1 VHVDAPT
8 LMVRSPALSSS
19 ATTGERPWSLRLI
32 GVVGWILLAAGA
44 AVLLYLLYSLLFTNV
59 AAERA
64 QDELRSQWPTPDERG
79 VASAAADAASEP
91 PSAGADPVAAGGG
104 VALIEFARPGRDEPI
119 VHDDPLVVL
128 DDVSVA
134 DLQQGPGH
142 YPGTALPGRAG
153 NFAVAGHRTT
163 YGAPFFHLDVLQ
175 RGDEVRVTDRRGH
188 RYTYRVA
195 GQKVVAP
202 ADTSV
207 IGDDPLGN
215 GRPTLTLTTCNP
227 RFSAAQRLV
236 VHAELVS

>member
-1 VHVDAPT
+1 
-8 LMVRSPALSSS
+8 MVRSPALTSN

-32 GVVGWILLAAGA
+32 GVVGWMLLAAGA
-44 AVLLYLLYSLLFTNV
+44 AVLLYLVYSLLFTNV

-64 QDELRSQWPTPDERG
+64 QDELRSQWQTPDDRG
-79 VASAAADAASEP
+79 VVVAAADGPSEP
-91 PSAGADPVAAGGG
+91 PPGGADPVAAGGGGG
-104 VALIEFARPGRDEPI
+104 VALIEFARPGTDEPL

-142 YPGTALPGRAG
+142 YPGTALPGRPG

-163 YGAPFFHLDVLQ
+163 YGAPFFHLDVL
-175 RGDEVRVTDRRGH
+175 RPGDEVLVTDRRG
-188 RYTYRVA
+188 RRFTYRVA
-195 GQKVVAP
+195 GQQVVAP
-202 ADTSV
+202 SDTWV
-207 IGDDPLGN
+207 IDDDPLRT

-236 VHAELVS
+236 VHAELVT

>member
-1 VHVDAPT
+1 
-8 LMVRSPALSSS
+8 M
-19 ATTGERPWSLRLI
+19 TGDRPWSLRLI
-32 GVVGWILLAAGA
+32 GVVGWALLAAGA

-64 QDELRSQWPTPDERG
+64 QDELRSQWEAPGERG
-79 VASAAADAASEP
+79 VALATADGGSQP
-91 PSAGADPVAAGGG
+91 PSAAGADPVAAGGG
-104 VALIEFARPGRDEPI
+104 GVALIEFVRPGRDEPI

-142 YPGTALPGRAG
+142 YPGTALPGRPG

-163 YGAPFFHLDVLQ
+163 YGAPFFHLDVL
-175 RGDEVRVTDRRGH
+175 RRGEEVLVTY
-188 RYTYRVA
+188 RRGRRFTYRVA
-195 GQKVVAP
+195 GQKVVSP
-202 ADTSV
+202 DDSWV
-207 IGDDPLGN
+207 IDDDPLDT

>member
-1 VHVDAPT
+1 LT
-8 LMVRSPALSSS
+8 SN

-44 AVLLYLLYSLLFTNV
+44 TVLLYLVYSLLFTNV

-64 QDELRSQWPTPDERG
+64 QDELRSQWQTPDERG
-79 VASAAADAASEP
+79 VELAAADGPSEP
-91 PSAGADPVAAGGG
+91 PSAGADPVAAGDSG
-104 VALIEFARPGRDEPI
+104 VALIEFARPGRDEPL

-134 DLQQGPGH
+134 DLQRGPGH
-142 YPGTALPGRAG
+142 YPGTSLPGQPG

-163 YGAPFFHLDVLQ
+163 YGAPFFHLDVLR
-175 RGDEVRVTDRRGH
+175 RGDQVLVTDRRGQ
-188 RYTYRVA
+188 RFRYRVA
-195 GQKVVAP
+195 DQQVVAP
-202 ADTSV
+202 DDTWV
-207 IGDDPLGN
+207 IDDDPLGT